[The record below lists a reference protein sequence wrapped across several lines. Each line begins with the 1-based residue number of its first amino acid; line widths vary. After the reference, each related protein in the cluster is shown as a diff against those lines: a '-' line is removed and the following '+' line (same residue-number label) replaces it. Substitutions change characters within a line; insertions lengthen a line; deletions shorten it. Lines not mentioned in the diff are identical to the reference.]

1 MKLNFNNSNL
11 KKFGKVFGVTLLS
24 LYILFLILP
33 LILSPIANSY
43 SSQVEDIIKTTTGF
57 DAKIEGLGVVTS
69 PKLSAGVKVKDFTLS
84 VPASEK
90 PFISA
95 DNFQFKLALLP
106 LLIKKVQID
115 EISVKSVDGEILVKK
130 RR

>member
-1 MKLNFNNSNL
+1 MV
-11 KKFGKVFGVTLLS
+11 KVFGVTLLS

-69 PKLSAGVKVKDFTLS
+69 PKLSAGVKVKRFYTFCS
-84 VPASEK
+84 C
-90 PFISA
+90 IR
-95 DNFQFKLALLP
+95 
-106 LLIKKVQID
+106 
-115 EISVKSVDGEILVKK
+115 KSRLYLRIIFNLN
-130 RR
+130 